1 MFGILVRVGEGF
13 IMRTATRRSQ
23 RQRELKIKLT
33 FLCIATLILVFLLG
47 LTFGSILARAGKKDS
62 SANTCKYYA
71 NIEVQSGDTLWN
83 LADRYL
89 DANYKSKEAYI
100 EEVIRINS
108 LASENHIVSGQYLVM
123 PYYEAEKGL

>member
-1 MFGILVRVGEGF
+1 
-13 IMRTATRRSQ
+13 MRTATRRNQ

-33 FLCIATLILVFLLG
+33 FLCVATLILVFLLG
-47 LTFGSILARAGKKDS
+47 LTFGSILSRAGKKDS
-62 SANTCKYYA
+62 PADTCKYYA

-100 EEVIRINS
+100 QEVIQINS

-123 PYYEAEKGL
+123 PYYGVEKGL